1 MNKFPKDEEKTEISE
16 VEEKELATPEEK
28 KKAEPITFN
37 HDNDVVV
44 MPLCM
49 YDCYNYGVNTAV
61 DKGGKKGGSKS
72 TSYSSPDVVHKFFGR
87 FNFARKKAILKT
99 LLTALKRSLSKHIDI
114 DLILRLKGLLLLLLH
129 IAASNSA

>member
-1 MNKFPKDEEKTEISE
+1 MFFIQYHRNEFLTLQIESSLYAKVMVIKNVS
-16 VEEKELATPEEK
+16 
-28 KKAEPITFN
+28 
-37 HDNDVVV
+37 V
-44 MPLCM
+44 MPLCKNW
-49 YDCYNYGVNTAV
+49 CSNYGTIISIG
-61 DKGGKKGGSKS
+61 DKKGSKKS
-72 TSYSSPDVVHKFFGR
+72 TSYTSPDVVHKFFGR